1 MERRQALG
9 EVDNAA
15 HLPIKSEA
23 DVDRLVDSGL
33 AVEVDTRFYF
43 LCAVVNGHAAP

>member
-1 MERRQALG
+1 VERRQALG
-9 EVDNAA
+9 EVGNAA

-23 DVDRLVDSGL
+23 DVGKLMDSGL
-33 AVEVDTRFYF
+33 AVEVGTHFYF